1 MPEPMTSLAAESP
14 DVLYS
19 IERRRFPRVPV
30 PDVVVGLE
38 LPETAVAAPAGRV
51 HDSTGFAWV
60 GSAIDI
66 SLDGMS
72 LALPDDIPLGSE
84 VLLTFKLDARDEEM
98 AFVRVPAIV
107 VRRKPG
113 FGQGAVLFL
122 GWDQA
127 EWQALRAY
135 LDLR

>member
-1 MPEPMTSLAAESP
+1 MPEPVTSLTTESP
-14 DVLYS
+14 DVLYT

-38 LPETAVAAPAGRV
+38 LPEAAAADDPA
-51 HDSTGFAWV
+51 GFAWV
-60 GSAIDI
+60 GSAIDL

-72 LALPDDIPLGSE
+72 LALPDDVPLGSE
-84 VLLTFKLDARDEEM
+84 VLLTFRLDDRGEEV

-122 GWDQA
+122 GWDHA
-127 EWQALRAY
+127 EWEALRAY
-135 LDLR
+135 LDRR

>member
-1 MPEPMTSLAAESP
+1 MPEPMSSFAAESP

-30 PDVVVGLE
+30 PDLVVGLE
-38 LPETAVAAPAGRV
+38 LPESVASEEPA
-51 HDSTGFAWV
+51 GFAWV
-60 GSAIDI
+60 GSAIDL

-72 LALPDDIPLGSE
+72 LALPDDVPLGSE
-84 VLLTFKLDARDEEM
+84 VLLTFKLEDDGEET

-122 GWDQA
+122 GWDPGD
-127 EWQALRAY
+127 WQALRTY
-135 LDLR
+135 LERR

>member
-1 MPEPMTSLAAESP
+1 MPEPMMSLAAENV
-14 DVLYS
+14 DVLYAT
-19 IERRRFPRVPV
+19 ERRRSPRLPV
-30 PDVVVGLE
+30 PDLVVGLE
-38 LPETAVAAPAGRV
+38 LPEVVEALEEGTAALRGA
-51 HDSTGFAWV
+51 STGFAWI

-84 VLLTFKLDARDEEM
+84 VLLTFKLDADT
-98 AFVRVPAIV
+98 ACVRVPAIV

-122 GWDQA
+122 GWDLA
-127 EWQALRAY
+127 DSQALRAY
-135 LDLR
+135 IDER

>member
-1 MPEPMTSLAAESP
+1 MPEPTAHLTADPSEI
-14 DVLYS
+14 LYS

-38 LPETAVAAPAGRV
+38 LSDALASASHGVPGDP
-51 HDSTGFAWV
+51 TGFAWV
-60 GSAIDI
+60 GSAMDI
-66 SLDGMS
+66 SLDGLS

-84 VLLTFKLDARDEEM
+84 VLLTFKLDPDT

-113 FGQGAVLFL
+113 FGLGAVLFL
-122 GWDQA
+122 GWETAD
-127 EWQALRAY
+127 WQALQAF
-135 LDLR
+135 LDRS